1 MCSNKTLSSKIDSK
15 QIYPMG
21 CSLPITDLEHL
32 HLMSLFSF
40 ISMADIKATGSYMFY
55 LHCICFI
62 FLFFPLFFCLLLDWV
77 FLLLHLISSSD
88 SLFVMLFNI
97 LNNFSDACNLYLYS
111 HILSKILYRFTC
123 TVWILWQYASKSS
136 PPIFCSF
143 TVAHFILMWD
153 MNLQQIATTVFPVVM
168 YGCESWT
175 IGWVLKNWCFWTV
188 VLEKTLD
195 NPLDCKEINPEY
207 SQEGLML
214 KDWWSNTL
222 ATQCEEP
229 THWKNPLLG
238 KIKGRRRRGWQ
249 RMRWLDI
256 ITDSMDMN

>member
-40 ISMADIKATGSYMFY
+40 ISMADIKATGFYMFY
-55 LHCICFI
+55 LHCICCFI

-111 HILSKILYRFTC
+111 HILSTILYCFTC
-123 TVWILWQYASKSS
+123 TVWILWQYASKS
-136 PPIFCSF
+136 PPPYILLFYCCTFYSHVRHEPTTDCYYSF
-143 TVAHFILMWD
+143 SSSHVWMW
-153 MNLQQIATTVFPVVM
+153 
-168 YGCESWT
+168 E
-175 IGWVLKNWCFWTV
+175 
-188 VLEKTLD
+188 LD
-195 NPLDCKEINPEY
+195 YRLSAEE
-207 SQEGLML
+207 LML
-214 KDWWSNTL
+214 LN
-222 ATQCEEP
+222 
-229 THWKNPLLG
+229 
-238 KIKGRRRRGWQ
+238 RGARENSW
-249 RMRWLDI
+249 
-256 ITDSMDMN
+256 